1 MGARMNRVLII
12 SDDAV
17 GSKMAGPAVRD
28 WEYARVLSRHC
39 HVTLAAPNESDLT
52 PSDFGL
58 RRYDSTEAL
67 QAMAG
72 ESDVVITSGYA
83 LKRFAFLKSLPV
95 PLVLSITHSFVLEN
109 IQHFISEGKS
119 REFQWH
125 VYQDAAAVLNEQLA
139 VGDFFVCNT
148 ERQRDYWIGML
159 AALGRVNPATYADAP
174 SLRRLVDVVPFGL
187 PDEPPV
193 HRRPVLKGV
202 HTGIA
207 PDAKVLFWGGLYD
220 WLDPITLVR
229 AMPQVLDKRSDVVV
243 FFAGT
248 RHPSPNVPTVPPI
261 CQQVMRLSD
270 EMGLTDRHVF
280 FHDWIPY
287 HERENYLLEAD
298 LGLSLHPDH
307 VETRFA
313 FRTRV
318 LDFIWAGLPIIATEG
333 DTASELVQ
341 QHQLG
346 AVVGY
351 QDVSGLAQAILDLLA
366 TPDLKA
372 TLAPRFAP
380 LVQAYRWEQTTR
392 PLVEFCRA
400 PRLAPDRDMWRQVA
414 STASVSP
421 RQAVQQPS
429 APARSWSGRL
439 VKAWRSLRQGG
450 WTALK
455 REIVGYLL
463 WKLER

>member
-1 MGARMNRVLII
+1 MNRVLVI

-39 HVTLAAPNESDLT
+39 RVTLAAPNESDLT
-52 PSDFGL
+52 PSDFDL
-58 RRYDSTEAL
+58 RRYDSSEAL

-83 LKRFAFLKSLPV
+83 LRRFAFLKSLPA
-95 PLVLSITHSFVLEN
+95 PLVLSVTHSFVLEN

-119 REFQWH
+119 RQAQWQE
-125 VYQDAAAVLNEQLA
+125 YKDAAAVLNEQLA
-139 VGDFFVCNT
+139 AGDYFVCNT

-174 SLRRLVDVVPFGL
+174 SLRRLVDVVPFGV

-202 HTGIA
+202 YPGIA
-207 PDAKVLFWGGLYD
+207 LDAKVLFWGGLYD
-220 WLDPITLVR
+220 WLDPITLIR
-229 AMPQVLDKRSDVVV
+229 AMPQVLAKRSDVVV

-248 RHPSPNVPTVPPI
+248 RHPSPNVPTLSPV
-261 CQQVMRLSD
+261 CQQAMRLSD
-270 EMGLTDRHVF
+270 EMGLTDRHIF
-280 FHDWIPY
+280 FHSWIPY
-287 HERENYLLEAD
+287 QERENYLLEAD
-298 LGLSLHPDH
+298 LGLSLHLDS
-307 VETRFA
+307 VETRLA

-333 DTASELVQ
+333 DMASELVQ

-351 QDVSGLAQAILDLLA
+351 QDVSGLAQAILSLLA

-372 TLAPRFAP
+372 ALAPRFAA
-380 LVQAYRWEQTTR
+380 LAQAYRWEQTTR

-400 PRLAPDRDMWRQVA
+400 PRLAPDRDMRRQA
-414 STASVSP
+414 AGAAPASP
-421 RQAVQQPS
+421 RPAVQAPS
-429 APARSWSGRL
+429 PPARSWSGRL
-439 VKAWRSLRQGG
+439 IKAWRSLRQGG
-450 WTALK
+450 WAALK
-455 REIVGYLL
+455 REIIGYLL